1 MSTKKKRQTAAQR
14 VSVKLARRERQESP
28 PREVSFQGEDA
39 RVQLKPHWL
48 TFLGVQVDT
57 AESIAAAQRKRGAGS
72 VTPGAFPAPWS
83 VKALKE
89 SFVVQDATGQGLAY
103 IYFDEQP
110 QRRSVKKRLSRDEAR
125 RLAANFAKL
134 PDLLRKP

>member
-14 VSVKLARRERQESP
+14 VSVKLARRERQEFP

-39 RVQLKPHWL
+39 RVQLEPHWL
-48 TFLGVQVDT
+48 TFFGVQVDT
-57 AESIAAAQRKRGAGS
+57 AELIAAAQRKRGAGS
-72 VTPGAFPAPWS
+72 VTTPGAFPAPWS

-125 RLAANFAKL
+125 RLMGQQRRFAA
-134 PDLLRKP
+134 